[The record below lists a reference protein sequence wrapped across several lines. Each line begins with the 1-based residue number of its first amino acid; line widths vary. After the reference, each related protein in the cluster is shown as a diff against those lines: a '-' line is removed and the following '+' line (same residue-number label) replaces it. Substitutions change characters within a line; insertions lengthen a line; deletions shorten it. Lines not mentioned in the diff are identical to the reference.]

1 MSDVQIAEYT
11 RFRWL
16 VPGKLAGAPHPNL
29 SDCLAAVAPFLR
41 TQGVGAIITLYD
53 TALVPSPEEL
63 GFRSLFVETP
73 DFRPPPD
80 LGRILSFIAAQLQDQ
95 RAVLVHCFA
104 GIGRTGT
111 VLAAWLL
118 ASDSTLSA
126 AEAIAW
132 VREGYIPEYARSR
145 FPEHPTQ
152 VAALEQLEHTRRV
165 R

>member
-1 MSDVQIAEYT
+1 MSNVQVADYS

-29 SDCLAAVAPFLR
+29 SNGLAVVAPFLR
-41 TQGVGAIITLYD
+41 TQGVGAIVTLYD
-53 TALVPSPEEL
+53 QALEPNPEKL
-63 GFRSLFVETP
+63 GFRALFVETA
-73 DFRPPPD
+73 DFRAPPD
-80 LGRILSFIAAQLQDQ
+80 LDCILSFIAAQLQDQ

-118 ASDSTLSA
+118 ANDPALSV
-126 AEAIAW
+126 AEAIAQ
-132 VREGYIPEYARSR
+132 VRDVYIPEYAHNR

-152 VAALEQLEHTRRV
+152 VAALEQFAHTRQMQ
-165 R
+165 

>member
-1 MSDVQIAEYT
+1 MSDGQIAEYT

-16 VPGKLAGAPHPNL
+16 VPGKLAGAPHPNI
-29 SDCLAAVAPFLR
+29 SGGVAMVAPFLR

-53 TALVPSPEEL
+53 TALVPSPEEF

-80 LGRILSFIAAQLQDQ
+80 LDRILGFIAAQLQDQ

-126 AEAIAW
+126 TDAIAR
-132 VREGYIPEYARSR
+132 VRDRYIPEYARSR

-152 VAALEQLEHTRRV
+152 VAALEQFEHKRWV

>member
-1 MSDVQIAEYT
+1 MQIADYT

-29 SDCLAAVAPFLR
+29 SNGLAVVAPFLR
-41 TQGVGAIITLYD
+41 IQGIGAIVTLYD
-53 TALVPSPEEL
+53 SALAPSPEEF

-80 LGRILSFIAAQLQDQ
+80 LDHILGFIAAQLQDQ

-111 VLAAWLL
+111 VLASWLL
-118 ASDSTLSA
+118 ANNPTLSA
-126 AEAIAW
+126 ADAIAR
-132 VREGYIPEYARSR
+132 VHDGYIPEYARSR

-152 VAALEQLEHTRRV
+152 VAALEQFVHTRRV
-165 R
+165 K